1 MFSLGTTSIDNL
13 GEAAL
18 LCISSIAIEDSGT
31 DQHEVATAKAVPGD
45 VSGGNGGR
53 WEGLRRMPVG
63 WHRLYYSYWHENHT
77 LYIDALVTYT
87 E

>member
-1 MFSLGTTSIDNL
+1 LQ
-13 GEAAL
+13 L
-18 LCISSIAIEDSGT
+18 LKLFPEMYQVET
-31 DQHEVATAKAVPGD
+31 E
-45 VSGGNGGR
+45 GR

-63 WHRLYYSYWHENHT
+63 FHRLYDAYRHGNHT